1 MFCIFMKFLCSN
13 FRVITDD
20 LYGVGKLWY
29 LIYSSAN
36 STLSVLLCL
45 ITPHNDNIN
54 VNIRMITG
62 AMMTGP

>member
-1 MFCIFMKFLCSN
+1 MKYFFMVKFLCSN
-13 FRVITDD
+13 FRVITD
-20 LYGVGKLWY
+20 GVGKLWY

-36 STLSVLLCL
+36 ITLSVLLCL